1 MIGPLAPADAAR
13 CAELEAMIFP
23 DESPW
28 PVEAFTAEI
37 ASPHNR
43 YFAARDADGQTLIG
57 YAGISLLGRI
67 GTFECEIHT
76 IAVDPAH
83 RGAGHGAALMAAML
97 EVADSHGAEVFLEVR
112 TDNDVAIDMYR
123 HNGFEQM
130 GLRKRYYQPS
140 GADAYTMRRP
150 PRSSGEG
157 SSRQGGGDS

>member
-13 CAELEAMIFP
+13 CAELERLIFP

-43 YFAARDADGQTLIG
+43 YFAARDSDGETLVG
-57 YAGISLLGRI
+57 YAGIALLGRI
-67 GTFECEIHT
+67 GAFECEIHT

-83 RGAGHGAALMAAML
+83 RGAGYGRALMAALL
-97 EVADSHGAEVFLEVR
+97 EVADAHAAEVFLEVR

-123 HNGFEQM
+123 RNGFAQI

-150 PRSSGEG
+150 SVTRTDTRREDGG
-157 SSRQGGGDS
+157 S

>member
-13 CAELEAMIFP
+13 CAELERAIFP

-43 YFAARDADGQTLIG
+43 YFAARDIDGETLIG
-57 YAGISLLGRI
+57 YAGISLLGRV

-83 RGAGHGAALMAAML
+83 RGAGHGRALMAVML
-97 EVADSHGAEVFLEVR
+97 EVADSHAAQVFLEVR

-123 HNGFEQM
+123 RHGFERM

-150 PRSSGEG
+150 AVTRADTG
-157 SSRQGGGDS
+157 SRQEGGDR